1 MKRSLS
7 WTIGIDLE
15 IDSIDD
21 LDGEKAKQIRRR
33 YGLQQFW
40 HHQQISKQSCWLRT
54 ILEKFAADGHS
65 VENKG
70 FFCISDFYVKS
81 ILTDILYGKFLL
93 LTKISWKKRFY

>member
-1 MKRSLS
+1 MMKRSLS
-7 WTIGIDLE
+7 WTIGTDLE

-21 LDGEKAKQIRRR
+21 LDGEKAKQIHRR

-54 ILEKFAADGHS
+54 ILEKFAANVHS

-70 FFCISDFYVKS
+70 FFCFSDFYVKS
-81 ILTDILYGKFLL
+81 ILANLVYRNFVKATVLL
-93 LTKISWKKRFY
+93 KK

>member
-7 WTIGIDLE
+7 WTIGTDLE

-54 ILEKFAADGHS
+54 ILEKFAANVHS

-70 FFCISDFYVKS
+70 FFCFQ
-81 ILTDILYGKFLL
+81 ILREINFDKHTA
-93 LTKISWKKRFY
+93 SQ